1 MSNHDPNSTKSSEVW
16 VVVNEHHPAI
26 SVATVPVAD
35 RWTHIF
41 RDVELEQTFDVK
53 KVTLRELPQLAS
65 EHQGSVWLADG
76 SFAIETLAVE
86 TIWEQ
91 SASCPSNELQ
101 LFAGPTGG
109 LAPLACAGAEVLPRI
124 AALLD
129 PAGYGSLVDVLS
141 RLEPAEGMQVTSKT
155 FEKFFWRQVLDD
167 QAARAAEWGLLKR
180 LRMRPG
186 GLVAQFLNRPVS
198 ILATRLVANT
208 RVTPNQT
215 TIAAFIIGLIGVGFV
230 FAGQHW
236 AAVLGTFL
244 LHVNSILDGCDGE
257 LAIIKH
263 QRSEF
268 GGFLDSICD
277 EILNALIL
285 VAIGYYLRE
294 TRGWGWYL
302 YLGGFA
308 GFMSLFYALVHWH
321 CKWKHG
327 LGFYW
332 WWDAYR
338 PRKKVQRE
346 MNAYYY
352 LKNLAVKDSTL
363 LLYFILAIID
373 FLQPVVF
380 IGAAVGAVA
389 VVLFVIHIGVLRA
402 RW

>member
-1 MSNHDPNSTKSSEVW
+1 MEPNARSTEVW
-16 VVVNEHHPAI
+16 VVVNENHPQVP
-26 SVATVPVAD
+26 VATVPVAD
-35 RWTHIF
+35 RWARIF
-41 RDVELEQTFDVK
+41 RDVELDERFDVRL
-53 KVTLRELPQLAS
+53 VTLRELPQLAS
-65 EHQGSVWLADG
+65 AHKGPVWLADG
-76 SFAIETLAVE
+76 SFAIETLAAE

-91 SASCPSNELQ
+91 SGPCRANELQ
-101 LFAGPTGG
+101 LSTGPMG
-109 LAPLACAGAEVLPRI
+109 LAPLACAGAEVLPRV
-124 AALLD
+124 AELLD
-129 PAGYGSLVDVLS
+129 PESDDSLVDALS
-141 RLEPAEGMQVTSKT
+141 RLERGEVHVTSRAH
-155 FEKFFWRQVLDD
+155 EKLFWRQVLDD
-167 QAARAAEWGLLKR
+167 RGARAAEWGLLRR

-198 ILATRLVANT
+198 IAATRLVANT

-215 TIAAFIIGLIGVGFV
+215 TIAAFVIGLIGVGFV
-230 FAGQHW
+230 FVGQYW

-257 LAIIKH
+257 LAILKH
-263 QRSEF
+263 QKSEF

-285 VAIGYYLRE
+285 VAIGHYLRE
-294 TRGWGWYL
+294 TLGWDWYL
-302 YLGGFA
+302 YLGSFA
-308 GFMSLFYALVHWH
+308 GFMSMFYALVHWH
-321 CKWKHG
+321 CKWRHG

-332 WWDAYR
+332 WWDAYK

-346 MNAYYY
+346 ASLYYY

-363 LLYFILAIID
+363 LLYFVLAAVD

-389 VVLFVIHIGVLRA
+389 VVLFVVHIGILRA

>member
-1 MSNHDPNSTKSSEVW
+1 MEPNARSTEVW
-16 VVVNEHHPAI
+16 VVVNENHRQVP
-26 SVATVPVAD
+26 VATVPVAD
-35 RWTHIF
+35 RWARIF
-41 RDVELEQTFDVK
+41 RDVELDERFDVRP
-53 KVTLRELPQLAS
+53 VTLRELPRLAS
-65 EHQGSVWLADG
+65 AHKGPVWLADG

-91 SASCPSNELQ
+91 SEPCRSNELQ
-101 LFAGPTGG
+101 LSTGPMG
-109 LAPLACAGAEVLPRI
+109 LAPLACAGAEVLPRV
-124 AALLD
+124 AELLD
-129 PAGYGSLVDVLS
+129 PESYDSLVDALS
-141 RLEPAEGMQVTSKT
+141 RLEQAEVHVTSRAH
-155 FEKFFWRQVLDD
+155 EELFWRQVLDD
-167 QAARAAEWGLLKR
+167 QGARAAEWGMLKR

-186 GLVAQFLNRPVS
+186 GVVAQFLNRPVS
-198 ILATRLVANT
+198 IAATRLVANT
-208 RVTPNQT
+208 RITPNQT
-215 TIAAFIIGLIGVGFV
+215 TIAAFVIGLIGVGFV
-230 FAGQHW
+230 FVGRHW

-257 LAIIKH
+257 LAILKH
-263 QRSEF
+263 QRSDF

-294 TRGWGWYL
+294 TRSWDWYL

-308 GFMSLFYALVHWH
+308 GFMSMFYALVHWH
-321 CKWKHG
+321 CKWRHG

-332 WWDAYR
+332 WWDAYK

-346 MNAYYY
+346 MSLRYY
-352 LKNLAVKDSTL
+352 LKNLFVKDSTL
-363 LLYFILAIID
+363 LLYFVLAVVD

-389 VVLFVIHIGVLRA
+389 VVLFVIHIGILRA